1 MGFRKKNINLI
12 IVTLLLSGLLSFVS
26 MGDPVNSDV
35 EIDQGIDQNIS
46 MYSFDP
52 KIVRANGF
60 NDKNNDKI
68 QDNLNDKLDAME
80 DREMT
85 KADLPQSANLD
96 DLGDIDNLLNIR
108 ICLTKEPD
116 QELIDRF
123 ANFGVEITSIRKQL
137 IYAIEAEVPSDIV
150 PFIALDSE
158 VSLIEEQAMSFAHL
172 DTSTVNLGV
181 RYSPYVWN
189 ATSPI
194 KGNSSYSIAILD
206 TGIDSN
212 HTDMENM
219 IYFRDFSSEGY
230 PNGLDGV
237 DYGHHG
243 THVAS
248 IAAGTGFA
256 DTNPENVSQVFSGTL
271 EDKTG
276 DYNYFWFEVK
286 DNPSDPDTIVTMNWD
301 NSSGG
306 SVIFQVGDETSWITP
321 ETSNS
326 SSSISINL
334 GDLTQG
340 WYVLG
345 CAPGTNNA
353 RRENF
358 TVTVSSE
365 YAYSVPT
372 ESADKPIFQGVAPNS
387 NLVSLKVLDDSGS
400 GTDSWLLDAL
410 DWISVNG
417 KNPLYNITVVSMS
430 LGFGG
435 IYEAIDTEVNNLV
448 DEGFVVVVSAGNG
461 GTNGGTNAINSPG
474 SAAKCITVGAV
485 NGAYE
490 ITYYSSNGDDT
501 LTYQKP
507 DVVAPGG
514 TAANI
519 GTNSPNNLILAA
531 DSNFGEIDTDL
542 DDAVSN
548 DYRGMQGT
556 SMSCPHVA
564 GLAQLAIDA
573 IIQTE
578 GSWSWSQ
585 ANALRIKQL
594 ICMGTWEVN
603 AGETVNDGDGIPQNP
618 PLDRNSSDYVEG
630 FGMTRGDAVIQSIT
644 NSTTGE
650 TYSESF
656 YLDRRNGEYA
666 KDPKV
671 LLFSFEAEVGKEY
684 NFNLGVPE
692 DGDFDLLIFDEQCEP
707 DTGRPILIT
716 SSINAGLNINEHLV
730 FTPLS
735 NGTYYWSVRAVDGN
749 GTCQISFSTTIDDVD
764 PQWDNIIES
773 GDPLQLGA
781 QETITITATD
791 NIILDTV
798 IININSTD
806 YPMISIGDDQF
817 QYSFTPTVVG
827 QISYFITLND
837 ICDNEAITPPNTID
851 VIDTTAPEWTF
862 IPIDQTIE
870 FGSGFSYDLE
880 ASDLSNIDSYWIN
893 DTLNFQ
899 IDGNGL
905 LSNKTLLGVGIYN
918 LEIRAYDDEG
928 NHVSVSI
935 TVTVED
941 DEPPP
946 DDDSNESGNIPG
958 YPLLFPISI
967 GLVLLYTGLK
977 RKRIT

>member
-26 MGDPVNSDV
+26 VGESLNSDV
-35 EIDQGIDQNIS
+35 EIDQDIS
-46 MYSFDP
+46 FDSFDP

-68 QDNLNDKLDAME
+68 QDNLNDKLVAME

-96 DLGDIDNLLNIR
+96 DLGDIDNLLSIR

-123 ANFGVEITSIRKQL
+123 ANFGAEITSIRKQL

-181 RYSPYVWN
+181 RYSSYVWN

-206 TGIDSN
+206 TGIDST
-212 HTDMENM
+212 HADMGNM
-219 IYFRDFSSEGY
+219 IHFQDFSSEGY
-230 PNGLDGV
+230 PSGSDGV

-248 IAAGTGFA
+248 IAAGTGLA
-256 DTNPENVSQVFSGTL
+256 DTNPENVSQVFSDTL
-271 EDKTG
+271 SDKTEV
-276 DYNYFWFEVK
+276 YNLLLWFEVK
-286 DNPSDPDTIVTMNWD
+286 DSPSNSDTIATMNWD

-306 SVIFQVGDETSWITP
+306 EVYFYIRNVTESLITP
-321 ETSNS
+321 VIKYDNS
-326 SSSISINL
+326 SIVLNL
-334 GDLTQG
+334 GNLGAG
-340 WYVLG
+340 WYQIM

-353 RRENF
+353 KEENY
-358 TVTVSSE
+358 TVSISSK
-365 YAYSVPT
+365 YTYPDLS
-372 ESADKPIFQGVAPNS
+372 ESADTPVFQGVAPNS

-448 DEGFVVVVSAGNG
+448 NEGFVVVVSAGNG
-461 GTNGGTNAINSPG
+461 GTNGGTNSINSPG

-490 ITYYSSNGDDT
+490 ITYYSSNGDET
-501 LTYQKP
+501 LEYQKP

-514 TAANI
+514 TITLSGSNALHD
-519 GTNSPNNLILAA
+519 LILAA
-531 DSNFGEIDTDL
+531 DSNNGEDYTDL
-542 DDAVSN
+542 GDAVSN

-556 SMSCPHVA
+556 SMSCPHIA

-573 IIQTE
+573 IIQSE

-735 NGTYYWSVRAVDGN
+735 NGTYYWSVRAVEGN

-806 YPMISIGDDQF
+806 YSMISIGDDQF

-837 ICDNEAITPPNTID
+837 ICDNEAITPTNTID